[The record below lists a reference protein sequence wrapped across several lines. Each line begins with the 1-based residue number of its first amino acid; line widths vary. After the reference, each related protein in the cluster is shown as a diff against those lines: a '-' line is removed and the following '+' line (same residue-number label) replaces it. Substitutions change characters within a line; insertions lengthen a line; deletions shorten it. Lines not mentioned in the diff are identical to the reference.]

1 LVFLPPTDK
10 GKPRAT
16 WGRKAKGPA
25 KAGSLAAK
33 EGKDSPE
40 GLPDSSRQNFRAFL
54 FSTHQPRKEL
64 SGGHP
69 ALAHKGWVRRCL
81 MENKLSKHRVVTF
94 LSRQE
99 LEFLDKL
106 EKDMMFS
113 TGRHLSRAQILQD
126 LAELLARSGMD
137 AAGVRDDAE
146 FEKRI
151 LAAMAKMYKEEG
163 GAR

>member
-1 LVFLPPTDK
+1 
-10 GKPRAT
+10 
-16 WGRKAKGPA
+16 
-25 KAGSLAAK
+25 
-33 EGKDSPE
+33 
-40 GLPDSSRQNFRAFL
+40 
-54 FSTHQPRKEL
+54 
-64 SGGHP
+64 
-69 ALAHKGWVRRCL
+69 